1 MSISLVFNIFVILS
15 ITTSFMVIFSK
26 NPVYSILYLILV
38 FCNIVVLLLILGLEF
53 IPVTFIVVYVGAIVV
68 LFLFVLMM
76 LNIKLAETQKD
87 GMNTS
92 IIYLLIVV
100 VLFTEFIW
108 LVFLQISPI
117 VGASSFN
124 LNLLL
129 DKLELVSFIFDFCKW
144 LNCLTN
150 VKAIGSLI
158 FSYYFYD
165 FLIAGYILL
174 LAMIG
179 AIVLSLDKKFN
190 AYSQDIYEQVLRNHN
205 QAIKKYI

>member
-100 VLFTEFIW
+100 VLFTEFI
-108 LVFLQISPI
+108 
-117 VGASSFN
+117 
-124 LNLLL
+124 
-129 DKLELVSFIFDFCKW
+129 
-144 LNCLTN
+144 
-150 VKAIGSLI
+150 
-158 FSYYFYD
+158 
-165 FLIAGYILL
+165 
-174 LAMIG
+174 
-179 AIVLSLDKKFN
+179 
-190 AYSQDIYEQVLRNHN
+190 
-205 QAIKKYI
+205 